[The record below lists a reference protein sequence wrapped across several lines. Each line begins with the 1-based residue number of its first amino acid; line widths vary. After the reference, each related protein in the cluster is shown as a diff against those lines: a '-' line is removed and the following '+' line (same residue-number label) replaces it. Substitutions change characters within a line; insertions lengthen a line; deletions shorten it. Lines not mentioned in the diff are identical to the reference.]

1 MEASINYWAVLV
13 AAVSSFV
20 IGGLWYAPFL
30 FGNAWQKAVGLTDE
44 QLKNAN
50 MARTFGLSFVMSVL
64 ISYGMA
70 MFFASEVDFQMGLMY
85 GSMTALFFVIPSMG
99 INSLFEHHSLKLFL
113 INAGYNLVTYVV
125 IGGIIGAWR

>member
-1 MEASINYWAVLV
+1 MDVSINYWAVLV
-13 AAVSSFV
+13 AAISSFV

-30 FGNAWQKAVGLTDE
+30 FGNAWQKATGLTDE
-44 QLKNAN
+44 ELKNAS

-70 MFFASEVDFQMGLMY
+70 MFFVSEVDFQMGLVY
-85 GSMTALFFVIPSMG
+85 GAMTALFFVIPSMG

>member
-1 MEASINYWAVLV
+1 MEADINYWAVLV

-30 FGNAWQKAVGLTDE
+30 FGNAWQKAVGLSDE
-44 QLKNAN
+44 ELKNAN
-50 MARTFGLSFVMSVL
+50 MGKTFGLSFVLSVL

-70 MFFASEVDFQMGLMY
+70 MFFGGEVDFHL
-85 GSMTALFFVIPSMG
+85 G

-113 INAGYNLVTYVV
+113 INAGYNLLIYTV
-125 IGGIIGAWR
+125 IGGIIGAW